1 MELKAHFTDLHKV
14 IIEHLEQA
22 ETEIIGAI
30 AWFTDRDIFDVLC
43 KKAQSG
49 VKVAIALIG
58 DEINQGRG
66 GLNFQRLENLG
77 GQVIFLPPGSRD
89 EPTMHHKFC
98 VIDGVTVINGSY
110 NWSHKARS
118 NDENIMVATD
128 AAAFALKYL
137 AAFEGVAARAGQ
149 GSLVIADTD
158 AARRRIEMIRN
169 LIMLGEEADVAQ
181 QLGKLRPVAEALQM
195 ERIIVALDKGEY
207 RLALE
212 AIETYLRRATAIVVT
227 EQYEIP
233 RLRLQLEALELRL
246 ESMSDEK
253 AEQERRLII
262 FNRRH
267 DDALGG
273 LIQRVLKARAVL
285 ARQLAATKT
294 QAAESSSAE
303 AASEEVEAAA
313 EEAERAYEE
322 YAKQHEELQH
332 AEPLPRLDA
341 EADQELKQLYRKTRI
356 LCHPDKFPR
365 DDDIMQARAH
375 AFFVELSAAYRSN
388 DLACV
393 QEIHDTL
400 KAGGL
405 PDARSHTLN
414 EVEAL
419 RAAIAELEH
428 AIARLVAELRELQ
441 ASDAI
446 RMMAAAGATET
457 DWPVFFERQRKY
469 LETQLERIEQD
480 IRELQTEETVTL

>member
-1 MELKAHFTDLHKV
+1 MELKAHFSDLHKV

-43 KKAQSG
+43 RKAQSG
-49 VKVAIALIG
+49 VRVAIALIG

-128 AAAFALKYL
+128 AAAFAVKYL

-181 QLGKLRPVAEALQM
+181 QLGKLRPVAEALHLK
-195 ERIIVALDKGEY
+195 RIIDALDKGEY

-212 AIETYLRRATAIVVT
+212 VIETYLRRATAIVVT
-227 EQYEIP
+227 GQYEIR

-253 AEQERRLII
+253 AEQDRRLIT

-285 ARQLAATKT
+285 ARQLAVTNT
-294 QAAESSSAE
+294 QTAESSVAVATAE
-303 AASEEVEAAA
+303 AEA

-322 YAKQHEELQH
+322 YAEQHEELQH

-341 EADQELKQLYRKTRI
+341 EADLELKQLYRKACS
-356 LCHPDKFPR
+356 LCHPDKFG
-365 DDDIMQARAH
+365 DDMKANAH
-375 AFFVELSAAYRSN
+375 AVFVELQSAYRSN
-388 DLACV
+388 DLDWLR
-393 QEIHDTL
+393 EIHDKL

-405 PDARSHTLN
+405 PDARSNTLN
-414 EVEAL
+414 EVEVL

-428 AIARLVAELRELQ
+428 AIARLVTELRELQ

-446 RMMAAAGATET
+446 RMMAAAGATEA
-457 DWPVFFERQRKY
+457 DWSVFFERQRKE

-480 IRELQTEETVTL
+480 IRELQTEGTVTS

>member
-1 MELKAHFTDLHKV
+1 MELKAHFSDLHKV

-43 KKAQSG
+43 RKAQSG

-128 AAAFALKYL
+128 AAAFAVKYL

-158 AARRRIEMIRN
+158 AARRRLEMIRN

-181 QLGKLRPVAEALQM
+181 QLGKLRPVAEALQL
-195 ERIIVALDKGEY
+195 ERIIDALDKGEY

-212 AIETYLRRATAIVVT
+212 AIETYLRRATAIVLT

-253 AEQERRLII
+253 AVQERRLII

-285 ARQLAATKT
+285 ARQLAATNT

-322 YAKQHEELQH
+322 YAEQHEELQH

-341 EADQELKQLYRKTRI
+341 EAELELKQLYRKACS
-356 LCHPDKFPR
+356 LCHPDKFG
-365 DDDIMQARAH
+365 DDMKANAH
-375 AFFVELSAAYRSN
+375 AVFVELQSAYRSN
-388 DLACV
+388 DFTWIR
-393 QEIHDTL
+393 EIHDKL

-414 EVEAL
+414 EVEVL

-446 RMMAAAGATET
+446 RMLAAAGVSMANRIE
-457 DWPVFFERQRKY
+457 PLLAINFEPLSQRKITY
-469 LETQLERIEQD
+469 SVLISVDSFL
-480 IRELQTEETVTL
+480 LPA